1 MKFRHL
7 IFGSALVLASITVA
21 NAQNFQKYP
30 SGLEYHFSNK
40 GDGTYQGKTGDIATM
55 HLVFTMGDSTMID
68 SRKMN
73 NGLPFD
79 QPINNPM
86 YEGDVFEG
94 ISQMKKG
101 DKAKFR
107 ILAKDFFERNK
118 QPMPEWIKPTDY
130 AAWTIEMVDVKSKE
144 QADLDAA
151 NKAAAQLGIDEK
163 IILEHLKSKG
173 IQVAALPKTGNVTPN
188 PKVAYKDEAS
198 GLYYIVLKKGKGAKG
213 ENGKKASVNYTGSL
227 LDGTVFD
234 SNVDPQFNH
243 VQPIEF
249 TVGTGQMIK
258 GWDKMVP
265 LMNSGD
271 KVIAILPSPLA
282 YGPQAR
288 PPHIPANGIL
298 QFEMELLDPAVIAKA
313 QADAEEKAKAQV
325 KIQAAADEKI
335 ILDYLKKNKIKVA
348 LVPKSGVLKAN
359 PKVAYKDVSGL
370 YYIVNKVGTGTKAA
384 NDKNVS
390 MNYTGSLLDGT
401 VFDSNVDPKFNHVD
415 PIKFVVGKGQMIK
428 GWDKMAPNMKVG
440 HKVTAIL
447 PSGLAYGPQARPPH
461 IPANGI
467 LKFDMELLSVE

>member
-1 MKFRHL
+1 MKFSNL
-7 IFGSALVLASITVA
+7 IFGAALVLASATMA
-21 NAQNFQKYP
+21 NGQTFQKYP

-40 GDGTYQGKTGDIATM
+40 GTGTYQGKTGDIATM
-55 HLVFTMGDSTMID
+55 HLVFKMGDSTMID

-73 NGLPFD
+73 NGMPFD
-79 QPINNPM
+79 QPINDPM

-94 ISQMKKG
+94 IAKMKKG
-101 DKAKFR
+101 DKAEFR

-118 QPMPEWIKPTDY
+118 QPMPEWISATDH
-130 AAWTIEMVDVKSKE
+130 ASWKIEMVDLKSKE
-144 QADLDAA
+144 QAEQDAA
-151 NKAAAQLGIDEK
+151 KKASEQSGIDDK
-163 IILEHLKSKG
+163 IILEHLKAKG
-173 IQVAALPKTGNVTPN
+173 ISVAALPKSGKITPD

-198 GLYYIVLKKGKGAKG
+198 GLYYIVLKNGKGLKG
-213 ENGKKASVNYTGSL
+213 ENGKKVSVNYTGSL

-234 SNVDPQFNH
+234 SNVDSQFNH

-265 LMNSGD
+265 LMQTGD

-298 QFEMELLDPAVIAKA
+298 QFEMELLDAGDKA
-313 QADAEEKAKAQV
+313 IEQVNKDDKA
-325 KIQAAADEKI
+325 
-335 ILDYLKKNKIKVA
+335 ILDHLKKNKIAIKS
-348 LVPKSGVLKAN
+348 LPKNGVVKAN
-359 PKVAYKDVSGL
+359 PKVAYKDASGL
-370 YYIVNKVGTGTKAA
+370 YYIVSKVGDGAQAA
-384 NDKNVS
+384 ENKNVS

-401 VFDSNVDPKFNHVD
+401 VFDSNIDPKFNHVE
-415 PIKFVVGKGQMIK
+415 PIKFVVGKGQMIR
-428 GWDKMAPNMKVG
+428 GWDKMAPLMKVG
-440 HKVTAIL
+440 QKVTVIL

>member
-1 MKFRHL
+1 MKFRNL
-7 IFGSALVLASITVA
+7 IFGSALVLASVTIS
-21 NAQNFQKYP
+21 NAQTFQKYP
-30 SGLEYHFSNK
+30 SGLEYNFLDK
-40 GDGTYQGKTGDIATM
+40 GTGTYQGKVGDIATM
-55 HLVFTMGDSTMID
+55 HLVFTMGDSIMID

-73 NGLPFD
+73 NGMPFE
-79 QPINNPM
+79 QPINKPM

-94 ISQMKKG
+94 IAQMKKG

-107 ILAKDFFERNK
+107 ILAKNFFELNK
-118 QPMPEWIKPTDY
+118 QPMPEWLKDTDY

-144 QADLDAA
+144 QSDLE
-151 NKAAAQLGIDEK
+151 AAQKANEQLSIDEK
-163 IILEHLKSKG
+163 IILEHLKTKG
-173 IQVAALPKTGNVTPN
+173 ITVAALPANGLVKPN
-188 PKVAYKDEAS
+188 PKVAYKDAAS
-198 GLYYIVLKKGKGAKG
+198 GLYYIVTHKGKGARG

-265 LMNSGD
+265 LMNTGD

-298 QFEMELLDPAVIAKA
+298 QFEMELLDPEA
-313 QADAEEKAKAQV
+313 QVATQTATDEKA
-325 KIQAAADEKI
+325 
-335 ILDYLKKNKIKVA
+335 ILDYFKKNQIKV
-348 LVPKSGVLKAN
+348 LPVPKTGVTKAN
-359 PKVAYKDVSGL
+359 PKVAYKDASGL
-370 YYIVNKVGTGTKAA
+370 YYVVTKVGTGAA
-384 NDKNVS
+384 AADNKNVS

-401 VFDSNVDPKFNHVD
+401 VFDSNVDPKFNHVE
-415 PIKFVVGKGQMIK
+415 PIKFTVGKGQMIK
-428 GWDKMAPNMKVG
+428 GWDKMTPHMKVG
-440 HKVTAIL
+440 QKVTAIL
-447 PSGLAYGPQARPPH
+447 PSRLAYGPQARAPH

-467 LKFDMELLSVE
+467 LKFDMELLTVE